1 MTVRGLVILGVLFLS
16 ASAASRGEDFKVGE
30 SVIVVTENADVM
42 VEQKKVGDVPRGT
55 IFKIRQQAPSWLLGE
70 FKIENRTV
78 LGWVSQV
85 SVRRARPDVNE
96 TTPHDFNWENLLY
109 ATIKLDKDFDFEAHI
124 DDYLIAFRPAVWKQ
138 YRNDEF
144 RLAEKRAEALRAF
157 RERVGEFDMNQEFLI
172 LTSLTFGKYDF
183 ERSVFPIDQANENHY
198 WYEYRYTDTEFPRR
212 IMVFFKNPGLIGQ
225 IPMAADAAEEF
236 LAARKSRGGS
246 VDRRVYASIRVRV
259 DSVKSRP
266 GELWSEVRWAQFF
279 SDRGRERL
287 LYETPKPPPAEARK
301 TEESASDV
309 VEVGAGTNE

>member
-1 MTVRGLVILGVLFLS
+1 MTVRGVVMLGVLFLS
-16 ASAASRGEDFKVGE
+16 ATATSKAEDFKVGE

-42 VEQKKVGDVPRGT
+42 VEQKKVGDIPRGT

-78 LGWVSQV
+78 LGWVSQEA
-85 SVRRARPDVNE
+85 VRRARPDVNE

-109 ATIKLDKDFDFEAHI
+109 ATIKLDKDFDFEAHV
-124 DDYLIAFRPAVWKQ
+124 DDYLMAFRSAVWKQ

-144 RLAEKRAEALRAF
+144 RLAEKRADALRVF
-157 RERVGEFDMNQEFLI
+157 RERVGEFDIDREFLI

-183 ERSVFPIDQANENHY
+183 ERSVFPIDQANENHF
-198 WYEYRYTDTEFPRR
+198 WYEYRYTGTDFPHK
-212 IMVFFKNPGLIGQ
+212 IMVFFKNPRLIGQ

-236 LAARKSRGGS
+236 LAARKSRSGS

-259 DSVKSRP
+259 VSVKSRP
-266 GELWSEVRWAQFF
+266 NELWSEIRWAQFF
-279 SDRGRERL
+279 SDSGREKL
-287 LYETPKPPPAEARK
+287 LCETPKPPPAKPRK

-309 VEVGAGTNE
+309 AEVGAETGE